1 MVNNFQE
8 KIANSFIKVKEDIE
22 SMKNELEKL
31 KRFLLL
37 KNNEI
42 LYLKQQISAQIGL
55 ISDLEAK
62 IEQKSKSSIGNDR
75 VINNDQ
81 QSSTII
87 NNAQKSLKINDVV
100 ENKPIRILI
109 ENKFRSLTDREFSVF
124 MAIYQLEEE
133 LGKVTY
139 NDIAI
144 KLNLTEATVRN
155 FITGLMN
162 KEIPIIKERIFNKKA
177 FFYVKKDF
185 KELNLASRLLELRQL
200 SKNRVTK

>member
-1 MVNNFQE
+1 
-8 KIANSFIKVKEDIE
+8 
-22 SMKNELEKL
+22 
-31 KRFLLL
+31 
-37 KNNEI
+37 
-42 LYLKQQISAQIGL
+42 
-55 ISDLEAK
+55 
-62 IEQKSKSSIGNDR
+62 
-75 VINNDQ
+75 
-81 QSSTII
+81 
-87 NNAQKSLKINDVV
+87 
-100 ENKPIRILI
+100 
-109 ENKFRSLTDREFSVF
+109 

-139 NDIAI
+139 NDIAM